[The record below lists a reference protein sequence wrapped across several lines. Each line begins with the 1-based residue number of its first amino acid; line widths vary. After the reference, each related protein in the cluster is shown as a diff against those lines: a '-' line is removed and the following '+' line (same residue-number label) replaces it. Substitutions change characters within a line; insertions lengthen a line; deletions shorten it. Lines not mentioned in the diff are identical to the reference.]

1 VTRSWTFGQQLVF
14 GYALAGLTLLMVA
27 VAGFTTTGALV
38 GNQVLVAHTYQVRR
52 EFAELMARLADAET
66 GVRGFV
72 ITGRDDFLEPY
83 ASGAGGTRAALV
95 RLRQLTADN
104 PEQQR
109 RLLEMA
115 PAIEQRLS
123 GLSQRIAT
131 RRNGGFD
138 AAAKET
144 VSGEGK
150 DVMDRIRQLAAAG
163 DAAESRLLDQRTA
176 ETQASADIAK
186 EVILWGGLAGVGA
199 VALAGWLIILSLTRR
214 IGTAVS
220 QVQSSSA
227 ELQAAANQLR
237 EALGHAGYEAAVAV
251 SGENGLRMAA
261 DIRPAAI
268 IVDGEMPGLD
278 GLSVIRRLRLDAGL
292 RHTPCLLLT
301 GADGQETELQALESG
316 ADAFVRKSDGGA
328 VVLARLAAILRG
340 AGVPAAAPSL
350 MGPKKI
356 LAVDDD
362 EIFLGRIM
370 ADLKREGYD
379 VVPAQGGEE
388 ALELLEAEKV
398 DCVLPDLAMPGLG
411 GVETCRRLKANPA
424 TRRLP
429 VILFSARGDG
439 VAMLEALGAGADD
452 VVPKSGDFELL
463 RARLLAQ
470 IRRRQFADE
479 KSCERE

>member
-115 PAIEQRLS
+115 PAIEQRLT

-131 RRNGGFD
+131 RRSFGFD

-176 ETQASADIAK
+176 ETQESADIAK
-186 EVILWGGLAGVGA
+186 AVILWGGLAGVIA
-199 VALAGWLIILSLTRR
+199 VALAGWLIVLSLTRR

-227 ELQAAANQLR
+227 ELQAAANQQASGAKEQAGAMSEIATTIR
-237 EALGHAGYEAAVAV
+237 ELLATSRQIAESAQRVAGIAGETDTASRAGDETAEKASAAFTAMRKQVDAIVGHMLDLGRKSQQVGAILEIVSELAEQTNILSINATIEAAGA
-251 SGENGLRMAA
+251 GE
-261 DIRPAAI
+261 
-268 IVDGEMPGLD
+268 
-278 GLSVIRRLRLDAGL
+278 AGK
-292 RHTPCLLLT
+292 R
-301 GADGQETELQALESG
+301 
-316 ADAFVRKSDGGA
+316 FA
-328 VVLARLAAILRG
+328 VVA
-340 AGVPAAAPSL
+340 
-350 MGPKKI
+350 
-356 LAVDDD
+356 D
-362 EIFLGRIM
+362 EIRKL
-370 ADLKREGYD
+370 ADRVAGSTKEIR
-379 VVPAQGGEE
+379 
-388 ALELLEAEKV
+388 
-398 DCVLPDLAMPGLG
+398 GL
-411 GVETCRRLKANPA
+411 
-424 TRRLP
+424 
-429 VILFSARGDG
+429 I
-439 VAMLEALGAGADD
+439 DD
-452 VVPKSGDFELL
+452 VRSAVNTT
-463 RARLLAQ
+463 
-470 IRRRQFADE
+470 IMVT
-479 KSCERE
+479 

>member
-1 VTRSWTFGQQLVF
+1 MGADDYVGKPYEAAYLIAR
-14 GYALAGLTLLMVA
+14 ARELLRERGRMPA
-27 VAGFTTTGALV
+27 RDGAT
-38 GNQVLVAHTYQVRR
+38 VLV
-52 EFAELMARLADAET
+52 
-66 GVRGFV
+66 
-72 ITGRDDFLEPY
+72 IDD
-83 ASGAGGTRAALV
+83 
-95 RLRQLTADN
+95 
-104 PEQQR
+104 
-109 RLLEMA
+109 
-115 PAIEQRLS
+115 
-123 GLSQRIAT
+123 
-131 RRNGGFD
+131 
-138 AAAKET
+138 
-144 VSGEGK
+144 
-150 DVMDRIRQLAAAG
+150 
-163 DAAESRLLDQRTA
+163 
-176 ETQASADIAK
+176 
-186 EVILWGGLAGVGA
+186 
-199 VALAGWLIILSLTRR
+199 SLTFR
-214 IGTAVS
+214 
-220 QVQSSSA
+220 
-227 ELQAAANQLR
+227 EQLR
-237 EALGHAGYEAAVAV
+237 EALLQAGYEAAVAV

-301 GADGQETELQALESG
+301 AASGQETELQALESG
-316 ADAFVRKSDGGA
+316 ADAFVCKSDGGA

-340 AGVPAAAPSL
+340 AGAPAAAPSL

-398 DCVLPDLAMPGLG
+398 DCVLLDLAMPGLG

-439 VAMLEALGAGADD
+439 AAMLEALGAGADD
-452 VVPKSGDFELL
+452 VVPKSGDFALL

-470 IRRRQFADE
+470 IRRRQFVGE
-479 KSCERE
+479 KSWGRE

>member
-1 VTRSWTFGQQLVF
+1 MSGRVLVVDDSLTVRMDLSEAFAAAGFSVTACATEAEARA
-14 GYALAGLTLLMVA
+14 ALAGAAFDLVVLDVLLPFADGVDLLREIRQTPRIQDMVVILLSSLA
-27 VAGFTTTGALV
+27 QVRARIRGLRMGADDYV
-38 GNQVLVAHTYQVRR
+38 GKPYEAAYLIARSRELLRERGRMPARGGATVLV
-52 EFAELMARLADAET
+52 
-66 GVRGFV
+66 
-72 ITGRDDFLEPY
+72 IDD
-83 ASGAGGTRAALV
+83 
-95 RLRQLTADN
+95 
-104 PEQQR
+104 
-109 RLLEMA
+109 
-115 PAIEQRLS
+115 
-123 GLSQRIAT
+123 
-131 RRNGGFD
+131 
-138 AAAKET
+138 
-144 VSGEGK
+144 
-150 DVMDRIRQLAAAG
+150 
-163 DAAESRLLDQRTA
+163 
-176 ETQASADIAK
+176 
-186 EVILWGGLAGVGA
+186 
-199 VALAGWLIILSLTRR
+199 SLTFR
-214 IGTAVS
+214 
-220 QVQSSSA
+220 
-227 ELQAAANQLR
+227 EQLR
-237 EALGHAGYEAAVAV
+237 EALRQAGYEAAVAV

-301 GADGQETELQALESG
+301 AASGQETELQALESG
-316 ADAFVRKSDGGA
+316 ADAFVCKSDGGA

-340 AGVPAAAPSL
+340 TGAPTAAPSL

-379 VVPAQGGEE
+379 VVPAQDGEE

-398 DCVLPDLAMPGLG
+398 DCVLLDLAMPGLG

-439 VAMLEALGAGADD
+439 AAMLEALGAGADD
-452 VVPKSGDFELL
+452 VVPKSGDFALL

-479 KSCERE
+479 KRGGRE